1 MEKFKDI
8 SVSIKQ
14 HLAYVE
20 INRPPNNFF
29 DANLIQQIADAY
41 EILDEEDECR
51 VILLK
56 SEGKNFC
63 AGANFGQDEDMLDKS
78 VPYKKLY
85 AQAVRLF
92 RTRKPVIAV
101 VQGAAIGGG
110 LGLALSADFRV
121 ACHEA
126 RFAANFAKLGFH
138 PGFGSSI
145 TLPRVVGVQKAMDML
160 FTARRVTGEEAFKI
174 GLADKFCSKEK
185 IIEEAEQLAEEIASS
200 APMAVESIRST
211 LRGNL
216 ADQIEQIVD
225 WELSEQVR
233 LQKTEDF
240 KTGIAASLSRET
252 PQFKRK

>member
-41 EILDEEDECR
+41 ESLDEEDECR

-145 TLPRVVGVQKAMDML
+145 TLPRVIGVQKAMDML

-185 IIEEAEQLAEEIASS
+185 ITEEAEQLAMEIASS

-211 LRGNL
+211 LHGNL

-225 WELSEQVR
+225 WELSEHVR

-240 KTGIAASLSRET
+240 KAGIAASLSRET

>member
-41 EILDEEDECR
+41 ESLDEEDECR

-174 GLADKFCSKEK
+174 GLADKFCSKDK
-185 IIEEAEQLAEEIASS
+185 ILEEAEQLAMEIASS

-211 LRGNL
+211 LHGNL

>member
-41 EILDEEDECR
+41 ESLDEEDECR
-51 VILLK
+51 VVLLK

-185 IIEEAEQLAEEIASS
+185 ITEEAEQLAMEIASS

>member
-8 SVSIKQ
+8 SVIIKQ
-14 HLAYVE
+14 HLAYEE

-41 EILDEEDECR
+41 ESLDEEDECR

-174 GLADKFCSKEK
+174 GLADKFCSKDK
-185 IIEEAEQLAEEIASS
+185 ILEEAEQLAMEIASS

-233 LQKTEDF
+233 LEKTEDF
-240 KTGIAASLSRET
+240 KTGIAASVTRET

>member
-8 SVSIKQ
+8 SVNIKQ

-41 EILDEEDECR
+41 ESLDEEDECR

-185 IIEEAEQLAEEIASS
+185 IIEEAEQLAMEIASS

-233 LQKTEDF
+233 LH
-240 KTGIAASLSRET
+240 
-252 PQFKRK
+252 

>member
-41 EILDEEDECR
+41 ESLDEEDECR

-174 GLADKFCSKEK
+174 GLADKFCFKEK
-185 IIEEAEQLAEEIASS
+185 LLEEAEQLAMEIASS

-211 LRGNL
+211 LHGNL

-240 KTGIAASLSRET
+240 KAGIAASLSRET

>member
-41 EILDEEDECR
+41 ESLNEEDECR

-185 IIEEAEQLAEEIASS
+185 IIEEAEQLAKEIASS

-240 KTGIAASLSRET
+240 KTGIAASLSREM

>member
-41 EILDEEDECR
+41 ESLDEEDECR

-145 TLPRVVGVQKAMDML
+145 TLPRVVGVQKAKDML

-185 IIEEAEQLAEEIASS
+185 ITEEAEQLAMEIASS

-240 KTGIAASLSRET
+240 KAGIAASLSRET

>member
-29 DANLIQQIADAY
+29 DANLIQQIADGY
-41 EILDEEDECR
+41 ESLDEEDECR

-185 IIEEAEQLAEEIASS
+185 ITEEAEQLAMEIASS

>member
-41 EILDEEDECR
+41 ESLDEEDECR

-92 RTRKPVIAV
+92 RTRKPVIAI

-145 TLPRVVGVQKAMDML
+145 TLPRVVGVQKAKDML

-174 GLADKFCSKEK
+174 GLADKFCSKET
-185 IIEEAEQLAEEIASS
+185 ITEEAEQLAMEIASS

>member
-41 EILDEEDECR
+41 ESLDEEDECR

-174 GLADKFCSKEK
+174 GLADKFCFKEK
-185 IIEEAEQLAEEIASS
+185 LLEEAEQLAMEIASS

-211 LRGNL
+211 LSGNL

-240 KTGIAASLSRET
+240 KTGIAASLSREA

>member
-41 EILDEEDECR
+41 ESLDEEDECR

-92 RTRKPVIAV
+92 RTRKPVIAI

-174 GLADKFCSKEK
+174 GLADKFCFKEK
-185 IIEEAEQLAEEIASS
+185 LLEEAEQLAMEIASS

-211 LRGNL
+211 LHGNL

-240 KTGIAASLSRET
+240 KAGIAASLSRET
-252 PQFKRK
+252 PQFKRN

>member
-41 EILDEEDECR
+41 ESLDEEDECR

-110 LGLALSADFRV
+110 LGLALSADIRV

-145 TLPRVVGVQKAMDML
+145 TLPRVVGVQKAKDML

-185 IIEEAEQLAEEIASS
+185 ITEEAEQLAMEIASS

>member
-41 EILDEEDECR
+41 ESLDEEDECR

-174 GLADKFCSKEK
+174 GLADKFCSKDK
-185 IIEEAEQLAEEIASS
+185 ILEEAEQLAMEIASS

-211 LRGNL
+211 LHGNL

-240 KTGIAASLSRET
+240 KAGIAASLSRET

>member
-41 EILDEEDECR
+41 ESLDEEDECR

-145 TLPRVVGVQKAMDML
+145 TLPRVVGVQKAKDML

-185 IIEEAEQLAEEIASS
+185 ITEEAEQLAMEIASS

-211 LRGNL
+211 LHGNL

>member
-41 EILDEEDECR
+41 ESLDEEDECR

-145 TLPRVVGVQKAMDML
+145 TLPRVVGVQKAKDML
-160 FTARRVTGEEAFKI
+160 YTARRVTGEEAFKI

-185 IIEEAEQLAEEIASS
+185 ITEEAEQLAMEIASS

>member
-41 EILDEEDECR
+41 ESLDEEDECR

-145 TLPRVVGVQKAMDML
+145 TLPRVVGVQKAKDML

-185 IIEEAEQLAEEIASS
+185 ITEEAEQLAMEIASS

-216 ADQIEQIVD
+216 ADQIERIVD

>member
-1 MEKFKDI
+1 
-8 SVSIKQ
+8 
-14 HLAYVE
+14 
-20 INRPPNNFF
+20 
-29 DANLIQQIADAY
+29 
-41 EILDEEDECR
+41 
-51 VILLK
+51 
-56 SEGKNFC
+56 
-63 AGANFGQDEDMLDKS
+63 MLDKS

-92 RTRKPVIAV
+92 RTRKPVIAI

-174 GLADKFCSKEK
+174 GLADKFCFKEK
-185 IIEEAEQLAEEIASS
+185 LLEEAEQLAMEIASS

-211 LRGNL
+211 LHGNL

-240 KTGIAASLSRET
+240 KAGIAASLSRET

>member
-185 IIEEAEQLAEEIASS
+185 IIEEAEQLAKEIASS

-240 KTGIAASLSRET
+240 KTGIAASLSREM

>member
-41 EILDEEDECR
+41 ESLDEEDECR

-185 IIEEAEQLAEEIASS
+185 LIEEAEQLAMEIASS

-240 KTGIAASLSRET
+240 KTGIAASLSREA

>member
-41 EILDEEDECR
+41 ESLDEEDECR

-145 TLPRVVGVQKAMDML
+145 TLPRVVGVQKAKDML

-174 GLADKFCSKEK
+174 GLADKFCFKEK
-185 IIEEAEQLAEEIASS
+185 LLEEAEQLAMEIASS

-211 LRGNL
+211 LHGNL

-240 KTGIAASLSRET
+240 KAGIAASLSRET